1 MARTMQRARETRA
14 HGGECEMRRW
24 LAQRPY
30 TNTEQSTA
38 AEAREEMFRACAPRR
53 SEIFACLGREAA
65 ERAAVF
71 VVALGVW
78 ALDRC
83 SCASF
88 MLFVAPRVH
97 RPASSFIAHR
107 ASFISCLAHRSS
119 SRIAHRSSR
128 RTGSCECLGDTKGGA
143 VLRCSFIG
151 WCLSRV
157 PRVSFISP
165 SSLGLQFGVWNIF
178 LWSLRERERER
189 ERERD

>member
-1 MARTMQRARETRA
+1 MQRARETRA

-88 MLFVAPRVH
+88 MLFVAPR
-97 RPASSFIAHR
+97 PASSFIAHR
-107 ASFISCLAHRSS
+107 SYRA
-119 SRIAHRSSR
+119 SRIVHHRASR
-128 RTGSCECLGDTKGGA
+128 IVHHEEQARASAWVIRREELFF
-143 VLRCSFIG
+143 V
-151 WCLSRV
+151 V
-157 PRVSFISP
+157 P
-165 SSLGLQFGVWNIF
+165 SSVGV
-178 LWSLRERERER
+178 SLVCLV
-189 ERERD
+189 